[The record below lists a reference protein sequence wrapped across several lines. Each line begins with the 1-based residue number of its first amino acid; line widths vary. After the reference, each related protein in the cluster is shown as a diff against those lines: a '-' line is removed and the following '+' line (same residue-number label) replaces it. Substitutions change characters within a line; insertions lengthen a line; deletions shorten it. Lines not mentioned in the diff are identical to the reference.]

1 MKNFFKTYKSTII
14 LLAAIIVG
22 AIIGIVFGEKAAVLS
37 PLGDIFLNLL
47 FVAII
52 PLIFVSITVS
62 ISKMK
67 QPKRL
72 SKILTSIIFVFMAI
86 SSILLVS
93 CNRNNMELYKAN
105 ISEARYNYYY
115 AEAQGYLVSFTSG
128 IRESDFKL
136 DGYHT
141 ENIEFGVITIIL
153 PKDIEYSGVA
163 TYRIE
168 YDNKLASGTLEQN
181 PYQQNLPMH
190 GQLLSCH
197 NQGDPTKLN
206 LIISC
211 CQPCDE
217 PSRFRQEVLFDRQL
231 RQLCLGAL
239 NRQVDVSFYCAF
251 I

>member
-1 MKNFFKTYKSTII
+1 MINKKRTY
-14 LLAAIIVG
+14 VY
-22 AIIGIVFGEKAAVLS
+22 F
-37 PLGDIFLNLL
+37 
-47 FVAII
+47 
-52 PLIFVSITVS
+52 
-62 ISKMK
+62 
-67 QPKRL
+67 
-72 SKILTSIIFVFMAI
+72 SIIFVFMAI

-181 PYQQNLPMH
+181 PFDGSLMADTGFAIYDVDMVIKFTM
-190 GQLLSCH
+190 
-197 NQGDPTKLN
+197 GDVSMAFNMKDMSN
-206 LIISC
+206 NFNM
-211 CQPCDE
+211 DYA
-217 PSRFRQEVLFDRQL
+217 
-231 RQLCLGAL
+231 GAL
-239 NRQVDVSFYCAF
+239 ELFVNNVDMDDF
-251 I
+251 IVDKEFKAEIYIKIMHDDTIDSVYYYLIRVIGRDGRVLSGMINPISGELMAVTSSTL

>member
-1 MKNFFKTYKSTII
+1 MINKKRTY
-14 LLAAIIVG
+14 VY
-22 AIIGIVFGEKAAVLS
+22 F
-37 PLGDIFLNLL
+37 
-47 FVAII
+47 
-52 PLIFVSITVS
+52 
-62 ISKMK
+62 
-67 QPKRL
+67 
-72 SKILTSIIFVFMAI
+72 SIIFVFMAI

-181 PYQQNLPMH
+181 PFDGSLMADT
-190 GQLLSCH
+190 GFAIDDVDLVIKFKL
-197 NQGDPTKLN
+197 GDVSMAFNMKDMSN
-206 LIISC
+206 NFNM
-211 CQPCDE
+211 DY
-217 PSRFRQEVLFDRQL
+217 V
-231 RQLCLGAL
+231 GAL
-239 NRQVDVSFYCAF
+239 ELFVNNVDMDDF
-251 I
+251 IVDKEFEAELYIKIMHDDTIDSVYYYLIRVIGRDGRVLSGMINPISGELMAVTSSTL